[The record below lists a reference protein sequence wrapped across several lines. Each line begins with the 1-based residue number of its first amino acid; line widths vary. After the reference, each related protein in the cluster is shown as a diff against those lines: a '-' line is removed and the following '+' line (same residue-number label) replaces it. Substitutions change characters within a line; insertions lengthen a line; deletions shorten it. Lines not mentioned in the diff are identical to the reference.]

1 MSKKN
6 FFIAAVQVI
15 IIGVF
20 ILIAAG
26 SGGSSNLSSQDAY
39 NAGYEIGH
47 GVGTLINN
55 YFFGG

>member
-6 FFIAAVQVI
+6 FLLVGLQAIVI
-15 IIGVF
+15 CTFVA
-20 ILIAAG
+20 IAAG
-26 SGGSSNLSSQDAY
+26 SGDNLSSQDAY

-55 YFFGG
+55 

>member
-55 YFFGG
+55 

>member
-6 FFIAAVQVI
+6 FFIATIQVVVL
-15 IIGVF
+15 GAF

-26 SGGSSNLSSQDAY
+26 SGGSSLTPEQSY

-47 GVGTLINN
+47 GVGTLLNN
-55 YFFGG
+55 